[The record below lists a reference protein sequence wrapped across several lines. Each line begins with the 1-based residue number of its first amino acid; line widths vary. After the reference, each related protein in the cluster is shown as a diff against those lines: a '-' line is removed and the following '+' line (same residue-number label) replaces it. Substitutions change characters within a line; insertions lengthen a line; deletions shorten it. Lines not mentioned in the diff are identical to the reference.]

1 MATFLA
7 NEIGVRKRLVQKFNH
22 HSLGFVRRNV
32 KEHSLGLTVT
42 LTALMGTVPS
52 LAHAEESVEVQPAIA
67 TSPQV
72 KSSELEVVSTHLPTV
87 EATTKVEFS
96 TPIALSS
103 TSQIES
109 IPQIESDRQKQRSMI
124 LAAETKWIAEF
135 STRAESIK
143 TPENQKPAT
152 PNVVVVETNLTTTA
166 QSATPNSKSE
176 VIGSTSIQAI
186 DLQAPAP
193 IEQPTV
199 ELTQDNT
206 DDTLPNKLQRLEE
219 RQKQLEQQIDTLKQQ
234 LSNSAQSSP
243 KAAVTVPEDRP
254 SALTIYAQPMFLRVN
269 PATSLDFAIVDPGT
283 ALATSGELATVD
295 YDRATALRIGA
306 SYRPQNTAWEIGGNH
321 TFFNTDG
328 TASAVRP
335 ANGFLFSTLS
345 HPLQNDSAET
355 ADAKAKFN
363 YNVTDAELAYNFK
376 VGRGLG
382 VRLFSGLRFSDIRQ
396 SMAVTY
402 NGRDYTNGRLDM
414 TNDFRGFG
422 PRLGAEARVLMG
434 GGFSLF
440 TRGSAALLFGK
451 QSSSFRET
459 DRNGAD
465 VIADLGRDRSQT
477 VPVVDLAIGLDWV
490 QPLSK
495 SAKLNLSLGYEYQQ
509 WFNVMDNIR
518 FVDAASPGVFA
529 QSQSNLS
536 LHGFFV
542 KTGLQFEF

>member
-1 MATFLA
+1 M
-7 NEIGVRKRLVQKFNH
+7 
-22 HSLGFVRRNV
+22 
-32 KEHSLGLTVT
+32 KEHSLRLTVT
-42 LTALMGTVPS
+42 LTALMGTVPG
-52 LAHAEESVEVQPAIA
+52 LAHADESVKVQPSPAIA
-67 TSPQV
+67 PSPQAQ
-72 KSSELEVVSTHLPTV
+72 SSQLETVSTHLPTV

-96 TPIALSS
+96 TSAIASVQPSIQPEKLSTPTVET
-103 TSQIES
+103 TS
-109 IPQIESDRQKQRSMI
+109 
-124 LAAETKWIAEF
+124 IAEF
-135 STRAESIK
+135 STRMESIK
-143 TPENQKPAT
+143 TQKAKKPAT
-152 PNVVVVETNLTTTA
+152 SNIIISESSLSTAVVSPV
-166 QSATPNSKSE
+166 SKPE
-176 VIGSTSIQAI
+176 IIGVTSTQAI
-186 DLQAPAP
+186 DLQAPP
-193 IEQPTV
+193 TIEQPV
-199 ELTQDNT
+199 IEPVQNDT
-206 DDTLPNKLQRLEE
+206 DDTLQNKLQRLEE
-219 RQKQLEQQIDTLKQQ
+219 RQQQLEQQIDTLKQQ
-234 LSNSAQSSP
+234 LSNSPQNAP
-243 KAAVTVPEDRP
+243 KAAITVPENLP
-254 SALTIYAQPMFLRVN
+254 SALTIYAQPMFLRVT
-269 PATSLDFAIVDPGT
+269 PDTSLDFAIADPGT
-283 ALATSGELATVD
+283 ALATSGQLATVN

-306 SYRPQNTAWEIGGNH
+306 SYRPQNTAWEIGGSH

-382 VRLFSGLRFSDIRQ
+382 VRLFSGLRFSNTRQ

-402 NGRDYTNGRLDM
+402 NGRDYTNGRLEM

-465 VIADLGRDRSQT
+465 VIADLGRDRNQT

-495 SAKLNLSLGYEYQQ
+495 STKLTLSLGYEYQQ

>member
-1 MATFLA
+1 M
-7 NEIGVRKRLVQKFNH
+7 
-22 HSLGFVRRNV
+22 
-32 KEHSLGLTVT
+32 KEHNLGLTVT
-42 LTALMGTVPS
+42 LTALMGAVPG
-52 LAHAEESVEVQPAIA
+52 LAHAEDSTNVQPSPAIA
-67 TSPQV
+67 TLPQAQ
-72 KSSELEVVSTHLPTV
+72 SFQPEPIPTDAPTV
-87 EATTKVEFS
+87 EVTTKVEFS
-96 TPIALSS
+96 TPQIESTQPEKLSS
-103 TSQIES
+103 T
-109 IPQIESDRQKQRSMI
+109 PTV
-124 LAAETKWIAEF
+124 ETTSIAEF
-135 STRAESIK
+135 STQRESIK
-143 TPENQKPAT
+143 TSDQKPVTLNTIVSESNPST
-152 PNVVVVETNLTTTA
+152 PAVSSIAKPEIVGVF
-166 QSATPNSKSE
+166 
-176 VIGSTSIQAI
+176 STQAI
-186 DLQAPAP
+186 DLQASPT
-193 IEQPTV
+193 IEQPVV
-199 ELTQDNT
+199 EPIQNST
-206 DDTLPNKLQRLEE
+206 DDTLQNKLQRLEE
-219 RQKQLEQQIDTLKQQ
+219 RQQQLEQQIDTLKQQ
-234 LSNSAQSSP
+234 LSNSPAQNAP
-243 KAAVTVPEDRP
+243 KAAITVPEDRP

-283 ALATSGELATVD
+283 ALAASGQLATVK
-295 YDRATALRIGA
+295 YDQATALRIGA

-321 TFFNTDG
+321 TFFDTDG
-328 TASAVRP
+328 TASASRP
-335 ANGFLFSTLS
+335 ANGFLFSTPS

-355 ADAKAKFN
+355 AAAKAKFN

-382 VRLFSGLRFSDIRQ
+382 VRLFSGLRFSDIHQ

-422 PRLGAEARVLMG
+422 PRLGVEARVLMG

-465 VIADLGRDRSQT
+465 VIADLGRDRNQT

-490 QPLSK
+490 QPLSR

>member
-1 MATFLA
+1 M
-7 NEIGVRKRLVQKFNH
+7 
-22 HSLGFVRRNV
+22 
-32 KEHSLGLTVT
+32 KEHHLGLTVT
-42 LTALMGTVPS
+42 LTALIGTVPG
-52 LAHAEESVEVQPAIA
+52 LAHAEESVKVQPLEPAIA
-67 TSPQV
+67 LPQAE
-72 KSSELEVVSTHLPTV
+72 SSQPETVLTNLPTV
-87 EATTKVEFS
+87 EATTKIEFS
-96 TPIALSS
+96 TPQLKSVQLEKLSS
-103 TSQIES
+103 APTVETTS
-109 IPQIESDRQKQRSMI
+109 
-124 LAAETKWIAEF
+124 IAEF
-135 STRAESIK
+135 STRTESIK
-143 TPENQKPAT
+143 TLEVQKPAT
-152 PNVVVVETNLTTTA
+152 PITIETKSNSITAVSPTTK
-166 QSATPNSKSE
+166 PE
-176 VIGSTSIQAI
+176 IIGSTSTQSI
-186 DLQAPAP
+186 DLQAPP
-193 IEQPTV
+193 TIEQPVV
-199 ELTQDNT
+199 EPIQDST
-206 DDTLPNKLQRLEE
+206 DDALQNKLQRLEE
-219 RQKQLEQQIDTLKQQ
+219 RQQQLEQQIDTLKQQ
-234 LSNSAQSSP
+234 LSNSPAQNAP
-243 KAAVTVPEDRP
+243 QAAITVPEDRP
-254 SALTIYAQPMFLRVN
+254 SALTIYAQPMFLRVT
-269 PATSLDFAIVDPGT
+269 PDTSLDFAIVDPGT
-283 ALATSGELATVD
+283 ALAASGQLATVE

-335 ANGFLFSTLS
+335 TNGFLFSTLS

-355 ADAKAKFN
+355 AEAKAKFN

-382 VRLFSGLRFSDIRQ
+382 IRLFSGLRFSDIRQ

-414 TNDFRGFG
+414 SNDFRGFG

-459 DRNGAD
+459 DRDGAD
-465 VIADLGRDRSQT
+465 VIADLGRDRNQT